1 MLPIVPS
8 MIESGWK
15 GDSWIQFQLW
25 KWQIMLPEESKEM
38 NREGQMV
45 KKDDSGASSGST
57 IPLILMQIL
66 MQFAH
71 AVMNWHM

>member
-1 MLPIVPS
+1 MDTFLALEMTDNVTR
-8 MIESGWK
+8 
-15 GDSWIQFQLW
+15 
-25 KWQIMLPEESKEM
+25 ESKEM
-38 NREGQMV
+38 NRERQMV

-71 AVMNWHM
+71 AVMHWHM

>member
-1 MLPIVPS
+1 MVEKVTRGYS
-8 MIESGWK
+8 SGF
-15 GDSWIQFQLW
+15 GR
-25 KWQIMLPEESKEM
+25 QIMLPEESKEM

-71 AVMNWHM
+71 AVMHWHM